1 MTCDQV
7 RPLLE
12 AFTAHELGWGTAWR
26 VRRHLA
32 ACPLCAAELAAT
44 RLLDNRV
51 RAWRDVPAPAGLQ
64 SRIAAALPVAAPA
77 TAPRRP
83 VVVRRAAVGL
93 AGVTAASA
101 AFFWL
106 LPGQPGQPAIAYA
119 DVEQAMQ
126 QVRMASWGETM
137 TFYDRAGHPVKR
149 SASHS
154 TKWVRRSP
162 PALASL
168 GQFQDLSD
176 ARGELLRVS
185 PGRYGSFK
193 LHMRQGGSIATMV
206 DATLREI
213 TQPQIG
219 GGLLGAVDTNEVKF
233 SPTQQRHTML
243 DGHDCIL
250 FTRDQEIIAAR
261 RHGPDA
267 HYFFHI
273 KAWADPITRRVV
285 RIEQHSSEGAGKS
298 GPDFMVLTRSNF
310 RYNQSPPPGVF
321 DWSPPPGAKMYSE
334 KEALDAMLYHLR
346 HVAAPAPPASP

>member
-7 RPLLE
+7 QPLLE
-12 AFTAHELGWGTAWR
+12 AFTDRTLGRGTAWR

-32 ACPLCAAELAAT
+32 ACPACASELAGT
-44 RLLDNRV
+44 RLLNSRV
-51 RAWRDVPAPAGLQ
+51 RLWRDVSAPAGLQ
-64 SRIAAALPVAAPA
+64 SRIAAALPSSPPVAV
-77 TAPRRP
+77 PRRP
-83 VVVRRAAVGL
+83 LVVRRAALGL
-93 AGVTAASA
+93 AGAAAASA

-106 LPGQPGQPAIAYA
+106 VPGQPGQPTIAYA

-126 QVRMASWGETM
+126 QVRTATWEETM
-137 TFYDRAGHPVKR
+137 MFYDRAGHPVKR
-149 SASHS
+149 SASHF

-176 ARGELLRVS
+176 ARGELLRIS
-185 PGRYGSFK
+185 PNHYATFQSHVR
-193 LHMRQGGSIATMV
+193 RGGSIATMV
-206 DATLREI
+206 EATIREI

-219 GGLLGAVDTNEVKF
+219 GGLLGAVGTNQIKF
-233 SPTQQRHTML
+233 SPTQQKHTML
-243 DGHDCIL
+243 DGQDCIL
-250 FTRDQEIIAAR
+250 FTRDQEIVAAP

-285 RIEQHSSEGAGKS
+285 RIEQHSHEGQDKA

-310 RYNQSPPPGVF
+310 SYNQSPPPGVF
-321 DWSPPPGAKMYSE
+321 DWSPPPGAKMYNE
-334 KEALDAMLYHLR
+334 MEAFDAMLFHTR
-346 HVAAPAPPASP
+346 HPAAPASP